1 MTRATAPGAYMCVCS
16 RKKSKTC
23 AEHVDEDMTVL
34 HAARNMVVTIWETR
48 GMQTYNGSGTN
59 NLTGTQ
65 LLVPYAHTVT
75 DTDVLII
82 YMILHTHTTT
92 ACIIY
97 KCINTL
103 FILACYTCAL
113 MIGTQRH
120 ACTHK
125 HVCTQHHTL
134 VLKNPFARL
143 FPLARQVA
151 VVHEDIVSVFEDDS
165 CNSKE
170 TDVVIYLQQ
179 RPMYTCAATREHCFS
194 NTKHWLT
201 YSQWP

>member
-1 MTRATAPGAYMCVCS
+1 
-16 RKKSKTC
+16 
-23 AEHVDEDMTVL
+23 
-34 HAARNMVVTIWETR
+34 
-48 GMQTYNGSGTN
+48 MQTYNGSGTN

-65 LLVPYAHTVT
+65 LLSPYAQTVT
-75 DTDVLII
+75 DTDILIT
-82 YMILHTHTTT
+82 YMILQTHTPT

-103 FILACYTCAL
+103 CILACYTCAL
-113 MIGTQRH
+113 MICMQIH

-125 HVCTQHHTL
+125 DVCNQNYTL
-134 VLKNPFARL
+134 ILKNPFARL

-170 TDVVIYLQQ
+170 TDVAIYLQQ
-179 RPMYTCAATREHCFS
+179 RPMHTCAVTHATLNTDSEQRTHIHSGRSTRGNIQHFQGVREFRLQHNCE
-194 NTKHWLT
+194 
-201 YSQWP
+201 YACV

>member
-1 MTRATAPGAYMCVCS
+1 M
-16 RKKSKTC
+16 
-23 AEHVDEDMTVL
+23 
-34 HAARNMVVTIWETR
+34 VTIWETR

-65 LLVPYAHTVT
+65 LLVPYAHAVT

-82 YMILHTHTTT
+82 YMILHTHTPT

-103 FILACYTCAL
+103 CILACYTCAL
-113 MIGTQRH
+113 MICMQIH

-125 HVCTQHHTL
+125 DVCNQNYTL
-134 VLKNPFARL
+134 ILKNPFARL

-151 VVHEDIVSVFEDDS
+151 VVHKDIVSVFEDDS
-165 CNSKE
+165 CKSKE
-170 TDVVIYLQQ
+170 TDVVMYLQQ
-179 RPMYTCAATREHCFS
+179 RPMHTCAVTHEHCFS
-194 NTKHWLT
+194 NTKHGLRTTNT